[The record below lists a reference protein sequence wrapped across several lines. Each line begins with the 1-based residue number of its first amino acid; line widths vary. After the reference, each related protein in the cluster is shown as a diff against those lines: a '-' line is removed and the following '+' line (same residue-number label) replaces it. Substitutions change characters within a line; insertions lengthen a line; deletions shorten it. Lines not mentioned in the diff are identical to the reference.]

1 MTTTQ
6 TSAAEPKRRRST
18 WTIVA
23 LLATA
28 AAVAAIWWW
37 TQSRPADVRFG
48 SAGLDFARLEHEYP
62 LTADERASLTPARL
76 AQYSQE
82 QVDQIYGRLTAG
94 PIPDGAYDGDLF
106 FPRGT
111 DSETR
116 LGEILTG
123 PLKSR
128 LATLGVR
135 KTEALGRMLWK
146 GKVFYRRERL
156 LRNRIEDL
164 AALAPL
170 TGGTTAGIEKIS
182 VNGRDA
188 FLLFPA
194 RLYCGQSL
202 LDGRRESIIIDY
214 AFSDE
219 LPGYREN
226 PDALG
231 GRNGFAIRDEIRMVR
246 PGFYLGRAYLN
257 RIFGLNFTLYN
268 VGVADRAEN
277 AAEDCFAGTQVVR
290 R

>member
-1 MTTTQ
+1 MK
-6 TSAAEPKRRRST
+6 SRL
-18 WTIVA
+18 IV
-23 LLATA
+23 LLVVV
-28 AAVAAIWWW
+28 AVVAGGWWW
-37 TQSRPADVRFG
+37 WHQSRLPDVTFG
-48 SAGLDFARLEHEYP
+48 SDGIDFARLDHEHP
-62 LTADERASLTPARL
+62 LSVAEREALTPAHL
-76 AQYSQE
+76 AKYSQE

-116 LGEILTG
+116 LGEIIG
-123 PLKSR
+123 GHLKSR
-128 LATLGVR
+128 IANLGVR
-135 KTEALGRMLWK
+135 KTEGLGRLLWK
-146 GKVFYRRERL
+146 GKVFYRDQRV

-164 AALAPL
+164 SILAPI
-170 TGGTTAGIEKIS
+170 TGGNTDGIEKIS

-202 LDGRRESIIIDY
+202 LDGRRESVIIDY

-219 LPGYREN
+219 LPGYRAE

-231 GRNGFAIRDEIRMVR
+231 GRNGLRIRDEIRMVR

-257 RIFGLNFTLYN
+257 RIFGVNFTLYKAD
-268 VGVADRAEN
+268 VAEAGLADFRAGTFP
-277 AAEDCFAGTQVVR
+277 EDCWTGTQVAQR
-290 R
+290 